1 MDVGETPTALRSRAM
16 IIRGYAR
23 TLSYDRAGRT
33 LLELADELDLR
44 ANEIEAKEAARRSR
58 EALRQRGAGLFRSLL
73 THARRAAGGRQFR

>member
-16 IIRGYAR
+16 TIRGYAR

-44 ANEIEAKEAARRSR
+44 ANEIEAKEAARQRR
-58 EALRQRGAGLFRSLL
+58 EASRQRGTSLFRLLL
-73 THARRAAGGRQFR
+73 TNARRATVGRQFR